1 MWTLAGAGLLLLL
14 AVGLPQS
21 LGLKC
26 GIPAVDVE
34 RRTTVLDSG
43 FFSVSTRWRDSAV
56 GGQPW
61 QVSLKLGEHR
71 FCAGSLIQDDL
82 VVTAAHCLVGLNEN
96 QMKSLTV
103 TGGHNLFPEG
113 KQEQKIPVSKMIIH
127 PEYNRLGYMSSDIA
141 LLYLKHKVKF
151 GTAVQPICLP
161 HKDDKFEAG
170 LLCMTSG
177 WCKISETSEY
187 SDVLQEVELPIMD
200 DRTCNSVLT
209 GMNFPLLGRTMMCAS
224 FPDGE
229 KEACQGD
236 SGSPFVCRRGNGI
249 WVLAGITSQ
258 GAGWTR
264 GWPLRNN
271 HRRASPGIFS
281 KVFELMDFIT
291 QNTFTDCK
299 SERTVLFGENGKIRY
314 LHSKES
320 SCSHNCSCMWKIMVP
335 EDKIILIKFA
345 SLDIQNQVGCDHGYI
360 SLQSSNGVLISKVCG
375 DKLPSPLL
383 TETSEA
389 TVTFVSDPEN
399 SGSSFELTFTAVQ
412 KNSEA
417 GSGCGSVAVLVEE
430 GMIHSASYPDSYP
443 MNVKCHW
450 FIRAP
455 EKHIIKLE
463 FEDFITEFSPN
474 CIYDAVVIYG
484 DPEEEHELAKLC
496 GILNPTP
503 ILSPHN
509 MLVIHFKSD
518 GENNFRGFKAS
529 FTFLLSDSSN
539 QVGSTSP
546 PQTNLV
552 SSAKLI
558 PYGICGI
565 PPFSLQWLSRRT
577 VVGEEACPHCWPW
590 QVGVRFQGSH
600 QCGGAIL
607 NPTWILTAAHC
618 VQSKNNPLFWTIVAG
633 DHDRTLKE
641 STEQVRRAKHVVVHE
656 DFDSR
661 SFDSDIALIQLSS
674 PLAFNSVVR
683 PVCLPESTE
692 PLFSSEICAVTGW
705 GSISEGGGLARRLQQ
720 IQVLVLEREVCGH
733 AYRSHPGG
741 ITERMICAGFATSGG
756 KDFCQ
761 GDSGGPLVCRHE
773 KGPFVLYGIVS
784 WGAGCAQTRKPDVF
798 ARVSVFLDWI
808 QSKIKGTGPASLQIN
823 NERKTLTRQQLP
835 PPTPSIDNESG
846 PGCYSEVELEEP
858 RGFFSTPRYP
868 LDYRGKLECSWVLR
882 ISPRSMAKMT
892 VEYLS
897 LPGSPMCP
905 DSVMTIYE
913 ESHSERRV
921 SGELCG
927 RGLYPMIFMSSGPL
941 VRVTFRSLVQGALG
955 ISYIVF
961 RVQGPKGSKTP
972 KLLQSSNQEH
982 VATYEDVILTE
993 PGGIIQIPRYSH
1005 RTTMSCH
1012 WKLLAPLDHII
1023 RLDIINFQM
1032 KSTPLACQGHIWVY
1046 EGFGS
1051 GKKLIGKL
1059 CAGNSPSLKSRGPL
1073 MMLIF
1078 TYNVSLALEEFSL
1091 RYSFH
1096 IPDSVKGKIKVN
1108 DQGCPVLDLISVSST
1123 EITSPNYPHI
1133 YPNMLNCTWIFYS
1146 ASGNKMKA
1154 VIKDF
1159 TTEESWNC
1167 EWDYVSIYDGP
1178 DQQSRLLAHLCGS
1191 KKEFVLISSGAY
1203 LTINFKTDQSVGER
1217 GFKLILEDTVQKHS
1231 QKSNMGTQLPI
1242 NEVTVETSPGKQ
1254 PTPDTCGIHGVDP
1267 FLMEGS
1273 KRNTNVPP
1281 TRLGEPRVVGGRAA
1295 PAKSWPWLVSLQH
1308 QGQHFCG
1315 GALIA
1320 KQWVLTAAH
1329 CNFSTITDG
1338 LVIGRS
1344 SLSNIGNGD
1353 LLPVKAVYTH
1363 PGFTQFPPTDDLSLL
1378 RLENP
1383 VELGEFVSLIC
1394 LPGKYDKINLLSK
1407 CMTAGWGITEPYQDE
1422 FSKTMQQAA
1431 VPLISSTSCRSYWG
1445 LDIKNTNI
1453 CGGAAGSSSCMGD
1466 SGGPLQCVQDGQY
1479 KLIGIVSWG
1488 SSNCQPTAPT
1498 VFARISAYRDWIT
1511 SVTGGEV

>member
-1 MWTLAGAGLLLLL
+1 MPNSMETSGSPGSDGRALCTPVSGDHLEAKRRVAVKCGAAARGLSAGGDSCEPAGAAGAAHWRPRRSEEPGGRSAGLAAVAAFRSCGGGSGAGSRRVGAMRAQAGAGLLLLL

-43 FFSVSTRWRDSAV
+43 FFSGSTRWRDSAV

-82 VVTAAHCLVGLNEN
+82 VVTAAHCLVGLNEK
-96 QMKSLTV
+96 QIKSLTV

-291 QNTFTDCK
+291 QNTFTDCR

-314 LHSKES
+314 HHSKES
-320 SCSHNCSCMWKIMVP
+320 SCSHNCLCMWKIMVP

-360 SLQSSNGVLISKVCG
+360 FLQSSNGVLISKVCG

-399 SGSSFELTFTAVQ
+399 GGSSFELTFTAVQ

-496 GILNPTP
+496 GILNPTS
-503 ILSPHN
+503 IFSPHN

-529 FTFLLSDSSN
+529 FTFLLS
-539 QVGSTSP
+539 
-546 PQTNLV
+546 
-552 SSAKLI
+552 
-558 PYGICGI
+558 GICGI

-633 DHDRTLKE
+633 DHDRTLRE

-656 DFDSR
+656 DFDSW

-683 PVCLPESTE
+683 PVCLPESRE

-720 IQVLVLEREVCGH
+720 IQVLVLEREVCEH

-761 GDSGGPLVCRHE
+761 GDSGGPLVCRHD

-808 QSKIKGTGPASLQIN
+808 QSKIKGPASLRIN

-882 ISPRSMAKMT
+882 ISPSSMAKMT

-897 LPGSPMCP
+897 LPGSPICP

-913 ESHSERRV
+913 ESHSKRRV

-961 RVQGPKGSKTP
+961 RVQGPIGRKTP
-972 KLLQSSNQEH
+972 KLLQSSNREH

-1051 GKKLIGKL
+1051 GKKLI
-1059 CAGNSPSLKSRGPL
+1059 
-1073 MMLIF
+1073 
-1078 TYNVSLALEEFSL
+1078 
-1091 RYSFH
+1091 
-1096 IPDSVKGKIKVN
+1096 
-1108 DQGCPVLDLISVSST
+1108 
-1123 EITSPNYPHI
+1123 
-1133 YPNMLNCTWIFYS
+1133 
-1146 ASGNKMKA
+1146 
-1154 VIKDF
+1154 
-1159 TTEESWNC
+1159 
-1167 EWDYVSIYDGP
+1167 
-1178 DQQSRLLAHLCGS
+1178 
-1191 KKEFVLISSGAY
+1191 
-1203 LTINFKTDQSVGER
+1203 
-1217 GFKLILEDTVQKHS
+1217 
-1231 QKSNMGTQLPI
+1231 
-1242 NEVTVETSPGKQ
+1242 EVTVETSPGKQ
-1254 PTPDTCGIHGVDP
+1254 PTPDTCGIPGVDP

-1329 CNFSTITDG
+1329 WCPIVAATS
-1338 LVIGRS
+1338 VEE
-1344 SLSNIGNGD
+1344 
-1353 LLPVKAVYTH
+1353 AV
-1363 PGFTQFPPTDDLSLL
+1363 FPPISCFCAFVKNQLSIFDLDFHSAPPGVNINMKLCVPL
-1378 RLENP
+1378 PLKY
-1383 VELGEFVSLIC
+1383 LVSLF
-1394 LPGKYDKINLLSK
+1394 NLYHSFLF
-1407 CMTAGWGITEPYQDE
+1407 IEDE

-1431 VPLISSTSCRSYWG
+1431 IPLISSTSCRSYWG